1 MGPRKTQSAEEV
13 DEIKKSLEFLAG
25 EISAVRLQ
33 QKGILDLVEEV
44 KILRIQNAE
53 KDKRLEYLE
62 SRVEDLEQYT
72 RINDVIITGLKV
84 RPRSY
89 AQAVN
94 TDTGGEPRELDASS
108 TGQQV
113 AAFLQSKG
121 LQLDCNN
128 IEACHPL
135 PRRKDSDNPAII
147 LRFVNR
153 KHKTSL
159 PKQGRKLKG
168 SDVYMNDNL
177 TKRNADIARKARY
190 LKKQRK
196 IQNTWI
202 SNCKIFIKLNG
213 TPEEAKVL
221 VIRNGFGQIP
231 VIIIIHRTVR

>member
-1 MGPRKTQSAEEV
+1 MGPKKTQSAEEV
-13 DEIKKSLEFLAG
+13 DEIKKSLDFLAG

-62 SRVEDLEQYT
+62 SRKEDLEQYT

-84 RPRSY
+84 KPRSY
-89 AQAVN
+89 ARAVGA
-94 TDTGGEPRELDASS
+94 DAGGEPGELDASS
-108 TGQQV
+108 TEQQV

-121 LQLDCNN
+121 IQLDCNN

-135 PRRKDSDNPAII
+135 PRRKDSNIRAIT

-159 PKQGRKLKG
+159 LKQGRKLKG
-168 SDVYMNDNL
+168 SDVYMNDHL
-177 TKRNADIARKARY
+177 TKRNADIVLPKETEKNSKH
-190 LKKQRK
+190 LD
-196 IQNTWI
+196 
-202 SNCKIFIKLNG
+202 FKL
-213 TPEEAKVL
+213 
-221 VIRNGFGQIP
+221 
-231 VIIIIHRTVR
+231 